1 MFSYILRRT
10 VLIIPTLLVVSL
22 VTFAVIQLP
31 PGDFMTS
38 YMSNL
43 LAQGEN
49 VDQDVLD
56 ALRRQ
61 YGLDRPMYM
70 QYLRWLWR
78 FIRGDMGMSFL
89 WNRPVNE
96 LIWGRVG
103 LTFAISL
110 TAMLIQWLISIPLG
124 IYSAV
129 RQYSALD
136 YALSGLTFVAA
147 GIPHFLIALVLM
159 WVVWAMTGFNV
170 TGMFSRDYINAPW
183 SWAKL
188 LDMIKHVW
196 VAVLILGVL
205 GGAGLMRTMRANLL
219 DELNKPY
226 VQTARAKGVK
236 ERRLLVKYPVRVAL
250 NPFVSTVGWRLPG
263 LISGTTIT
271 SIVLG
276 LPTAG
281 PLLFESLLAQD
292 MFLAGSFLMILS
304 ILTIMG
310 TFLSDILLGALDPR
324 IRFE

>member
-1 MFSYILRRT
+1 MLQYILRRT
-10 VLIIPTLLVVSL
+10 LLIIPTLLVVSL

-38 YMSNL
+38 YISNL

-49 VDQDVLD
+49 VDEDVLD
-56 ALRRQ
+56 AIRHQ

-78 FIRGDMGMSFL
+78 FIQGDMGVSFL
-89 WNRPVNE
+89 WNKPVSE

-103 LTFAISL
+103 LTFALSF
-110 TAMLIQWLISIPLG
+110 TAMLIQWAMAIPLG

-129 RQYSALD
+129 RQYSVLD
-136 YALSGLTFVAA
+136 YILSAFTFVAA

-159 WVVWAMTGFNV
+159 WVVWSTTGFNV
-170 TGMFSRDYINAPW
+170 TGMFSRDYINATW
-183 SWAKL
+183 SWDRIVDL
-188 LDMIKHVW
+188 LKHVW
-196 VAVLILGVL
+196 VAVLILGFL

-236 ERRLLVKYPVRVAL
+236 ERRLLAKYPVRVAL
-250 NPFVSTVGWRLPG
+250 NPFVSTVGWSLPA

-276 LPTAG
+276 LPTSG
-281 PLLFESLLAQD
+281 PLLFEALLAQD

-304 ILTIMG
+304 FLTVIG
-310 TFLSDILLGALDPR
+310 TFLSDIMLGALDPR